1 MTANTELIAP
11 TQQDARLAA
20 KAVSRLSGYLDRPDD
35 VKIQVGIEGKQE
47 SLAVPQMVVHLLSR
61 ILKETASGHAVSVV
75 PFDSE
80 MTTSEAADYLNV
92 SRPYVIGL
100 LEQGKI
106 PFHKVGSH
114 RRIRIEDVAE
124 YKRRQMATSYAA
136 MEELQAQA
144 EDLNMEF

>member
-1 MTANTELIAP
+1 MTGNTELIAP

-35 VKIQVGIEGKQE
+35 VKIQIGIEGRQE
-47 SLAVPQMVVHLLSR
+47 TVAVPQMVLHLLSR

-75 PFDSE
+75 PFESE
-80 MTTSEAADYLNV
+80 LTTSEAADYLNV
-92 SRPYVIGL
+92 SRPYVIAL

-114 RRIRIEDVAE
+114 RRIRLEDVAD
-124 YKRRQMATSYAA
+124 YKKRQMATSYAA

>member
-1 MTANTELIAP
+1 MTATTELIPP

-20 KAVSRLSGYLDRPDD
+20 TAVSRLSDYLDRPDD
-35 VKIQVGIEGKQE
+35 IKLQIGKEGKQE
-47 SLAVPQMVVHLLSR
+47 YIAMPQMVVLLLSQ

-75 PFDSE
+75 PVDSE

-106 PFHKVGSH
+106 PYHKVGSH
-114 RRIRIEDVAE
+114 RRIRLEDVAG
-124 YKRRQMATSYAA
+124 YKKRQMATSYAA
-136 MEELQAQA
+136 MEKLQAQA
-144 EDLNMEF
+144 EDLNMEY